1 MEFLLINSKKT
12 PEVIG
17 VAGGKEKVPAIY
29 AAIKARYINSLITD
43 LDTALSILKMEEK
56 LYEDRGGSN
65 KSKFR

>member
-43 LDTALSILKMEEK
+43 LDTALSILKMEENYMK
-56 LYEDRGGSN
+56 IGGSN